1 MNTNVASTPSSKHA
15 TPAPDAHRLDAS
27 LGFVPASEIRN
38 VWTEANSRM
47 DFELWPVKGPVPP
60 RDVILEFLQD
70 LQFKLL
76 TRASL
81 NLEKILGKAAVN
93 VKPKVDEAAEAA
105 SGAARAARE
114 ARLAKH
120 RG

>member
-1 MNTNVASTPSSKHA
+1 MRDELQPSKKDPS
-15 TPAPDAHRLDAS
+15 PPDAGRIDGS

-38 VWTEANSRM
+38 VWIEAIQRL
-47 DFELWPVKGPVPP
+47 DQVLWPQRGPVPP

-70 LQFKLL
+70 LQYRLL
-76 TRASL
+76 TRASS

-93 VKPKVDEAAEAA
+93 VKPKVDEAAAA
-105 SGAARAARE
+105 ISSAAMAARE
-114 ARLAKH
+114 ARLQKH